1 MSVEEKLAKLEE
13 QIGKLVLVVGKLDQR
28 VRNFEIQRGPDTN
41 YKPMQQR
48 IEQVGKDY
56 YRSSTGGSQSCKYCG
71 STIVWDVNEHSE
83 TGTWVPHNPDGSKHQ
98 CRSH

>member
-41 YKPMQQR
+41 YKPMQQH
-48 IEQVGKDY
+48 IEQVGKNY
-56 YRSSTGGSQSCKYCG
+56 YRNETAGSMQCRFCPAQIIY
-71 STIVWDVNEHSE
+71 DVV
-83 TGTWVPHNPDGSKHQ
+83 TRKAHNVDGSPHICPGLKK
-98 CRSH
+98 